1 MGIISLSIYYDIDIN
16 NMEKCY
22 RVIIL
27 ARSMLKLLDE
37 IIPILCLQVIY
48 ISKVFFPRFSLYEIH
63 IGRYIYMVCKL
74 DVFTM
79 YRNI

>member
-27 ARSMLKLLDE
+27 ARSMLKLLV
-37 IIPILCLQVIY
+37 ILMDLIELAVEDLSC
-48 ISKVFFPRFSLYEIH
+48 KFS
-63 IGRYIYMVCKL
+63 
-74 DVFTM
+74 
-79 YRNI
+79 